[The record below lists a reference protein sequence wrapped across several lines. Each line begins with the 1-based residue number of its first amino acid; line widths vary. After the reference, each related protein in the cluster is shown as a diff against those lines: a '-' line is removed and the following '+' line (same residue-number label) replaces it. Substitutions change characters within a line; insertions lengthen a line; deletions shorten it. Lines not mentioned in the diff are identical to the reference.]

1 MISIRNTAAL
11 FLLTLTLC
19 SGVAIAQPPTVG
31 TITAK
36 DSFTLTRVV
45 TGAQPV
51 PVQLAQAPNNG
62 PYQLVSG
69 EALKASK
76 LSWAV
81 DARCGTRLKSLSVKH
96 PGGVMDFKANLTPAT
111 KGLQKTVTLQSFDT
125 ALVAQRCL
133 DVANGT
139 FVTAVD
145 AEDKHEPE
153 IQQNAFESNQAAV
166 TTLDGAAHNSFLLL
180 SGVCSTADGANT
192 ITQVTDKKHS
202 AVIELKCCFQ
212 GLCG

>member
-11 FLLTLTLC
+11 FLFSFVLC
-19 SGVAIAQPPTVG
+19 SAVAMAQPPTVG

-36 DSFTLTRVV
+36 DSFTLTQVV
-45 TGAQPV
+45 AGSQPV
-51 PVQLAQAPNNG
+51 PVQLSQAPSNG

-96 PGGVMDFKANLTPAT
+96 PGGVMDFKANLTPTT

-125 ALVAQRCL
+125 ALVTQRCL

-145 AEDKHEPE
+145 AEDKHELQ
-153 IQQNAFESNQAAV
+153 IQQNAFNLNQVAV
-166 TTLDGAAHNSFLLL
+166 TTLDGAAHDNFLLL
-180 SGVCSTADGANT
+180 SGICSSANGANT